1 MGASQKKKM
10 ERQAIHFRRSETMLW
25 TRVAMA
31 IHKKALTLKNQANG
45 QY

>member
-1 MGASQKKKM
+1 MGASQKKRM

-25 TRVAMA
+25 ARVAMA
-31 IHKKALTLKNQANG
+31 IHKKALALKSQANG

>member
-10 ERQAIHFRRSETMLW
+10 ERLAIHFRRSEKKIW
-25 TRVAMA
+25 ARVAMA
-31 IHKKALTLKNQANG
+31 IHTKALILKSQANG

>member
-10 ERQAIHFRRSETMLW
+10 DRQAIRFRRSETMLW
-25 TRVAMA
+25 ARVAMA
-31 IHKKALTLKNQANG
+31 IHKRALTLKSQANG

>member
-25 TRVAMA
+25 ARVAMA
-31 IHKKALTLKNQANG
+31 IRKKALTLKDKANG

>member
-1 MGASQKKKM
+1 MGAGQKKRM

-25 TRVAMA
+25 ARVAA
-31 IHKKALTLKNQANG
+31 VIHKKALALKSQANG

>member
-10 ERQAIHFRRSETMLW
+10 ERLAIRFRRSETMLW
-25 TRVAMA
+25 ARVAMA
-31 IHKKALTLKNQANG
+31 IHKRASILKNQSNG

>member
-10 ERQAIHFRRSETMLW
+10 ERQAIRFRRSETMLW
-25 TRVAMA
+25 ARIAMA
-31 IHKKALTLKNQANG
+31 IHRKASILKNQSNG